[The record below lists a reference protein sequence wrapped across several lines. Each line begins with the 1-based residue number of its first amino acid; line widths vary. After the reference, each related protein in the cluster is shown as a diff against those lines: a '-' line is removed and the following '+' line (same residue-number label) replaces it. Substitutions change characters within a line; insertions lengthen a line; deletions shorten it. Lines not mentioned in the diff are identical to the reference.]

1 VKSITPGGLAQ
12 RLDNGATP
20 FLLDVR
26 EPDELV
32 DDGCLAGSVNIPM
45 DEVEDRLGEIPTDR
59 EIVVYCHLGARSA
72 HITKKLN
79 ALGYDRAMNLTGG
92 YDAYLEAPFLS
103 TSETSS
109 E

>member
-12 RLDNGATP
+12 RLDSGATP

-32 DDGCLAGSVNIPM
+32 DDGCIPGSLNIPM

-59 EIVVYCHLGARSA
+59 EIVVYCHVGARSA

-79 ALGYDRAMNLTGG
+79 ALGYDRAVNLTGG
-92 YDAYLEAPFLS
+92 HDAWRQHSIGLS
-103 TSETSS
+103 RAT
-109 E
+109 